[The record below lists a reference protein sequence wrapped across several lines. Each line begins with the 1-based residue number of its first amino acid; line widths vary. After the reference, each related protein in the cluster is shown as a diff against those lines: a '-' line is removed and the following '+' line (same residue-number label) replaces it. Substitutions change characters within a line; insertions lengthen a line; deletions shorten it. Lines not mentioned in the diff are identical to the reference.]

1 MEYQQITVEDRDL
14 IRIITLNRPEK
25 LNAWTRTMSR
35 EMVDAIEGGNADP
48 AIGAFV
54 FTGAGRGFCAGAD
67 ISDEFASGS
76 SARHTSSD
84 RSEGREPQ
92 EGGDRPR
99 SARDWVGLIR
109 SSKPMVA
116 AINGAAV
123 GVGLTMVLPMDQLVA
138 ARSAK
143 LSARFV
149 RMGLVPELA
158 SSRFLVQRCGWGG
171 ASDLA
176 LSGRLASASDALD
189 LGLVDRVVDD
199 ETVVDEAIVLATEYA
214 ANPPTAVRMIKDL
227 LTANAAEAD
236 LSLVQ
241 SRELDHLQQA
251 LASSDHAEAIAAF
264 SEKREPRFR

>member
-1 MEYQQITVEDRDL
+1 MDYEQIAVEDRDL

-35 EMVDAIEGGNADP
+35 EMVDAIETGNADS

-67 ISDEFASGS
+67 VSDEFASGAT
-76 SARHTSSD
+76 ARQTGSSD
-84 RSEGREPQ
+84 GERSAS
-92 EGGDRPR
+92 RPR
-99 SARDWVGLIR
+99 SGPDWVSLLR

-138 ARSAK
+138 GRSAR

-158 SSRFLVQRCGWGG
+158 SSQFLVQRCGWGG

-176 LSGRLASASDALD
+176 LSGRLVSAEDAAA

-199 ETVVDEAIVLATEYA
+199 EALLDEAIALATDYA
-214 ANPPTAVRMIKDL
+214 ANPPSAVRMIKDL
-227 LTANAAEAD
+227 LTANATESD

-241 SRELDHLQQA
+241 SRELEQLQQA
-251 LASSDHAEAIAAF
+251 LASADHAEAIAAF
-264 SEKREPRFR
+264 LDKREPRFR